1 MSVAGEEGAE
11 LLADDLE
18 EIMTTSGMRPS
29 GVGLAFPPDLLSVER
44 SFFAAL
50 ALGATSWR

>member
-11 LLADDLE
+11 LLVDDLE

-29 GVGLAFPPDLLSVER
+29 GVGLAFPPDLLSVGR